1 MGHYLTLSAEW
12 RELTHCSA
20 SQSIK
25 RIRFYPPI
33 PFPFLF
39 PLPLRTQLWSW
50 WQLAI
55 EGAAGGVLQ
64 GLCQHLT
71 AACMY
76 PVPSR
81 HSTLA
86 LSSPNSLIS
95 SLPWSHLSQQPKQ
108 DLSIRILLW
117 SSTQKNTNFNS
128 SLSSGRP

>member
-1 MGHYLTLSAEW
+1 MGHYLSLSAEW
-12 RELTHCSA
+12 RELTNCSG

-25 RIRFYPPI
+25 HIRFYPPI

-39 PLPLRTQLWSW
+39 PLPLRTQPWFW
-50 WQLAI
+50 WQLAVK
-55 EGAAGGVLQ
+55 GAAGGVLQ

-81 HSTLA
+81 CSTLA

-128 SLSSGRP
+128 CLSSGRH